1 MENTKKY
8 RIFCDMDGVLTD
20 FNKRF
25 KELPDNTL
33 SMMPTEYESKYGR
46 DANMGVLDTYIE
58 PVKGLEILIHRTTVL
73 KTGAIATGQFR

>member
-46 DANMGVLDTYIE
+46 D
-58 PVKGLEILIHRTTVL
+58 P
-73 KTGAIATGQFR
+73 FRS